1 MVELKPCPFCAKKV
15 KTIVK
20 AEKLRM
26 GENYI
31 DFTIVCLGCG
41 ITKTVRVNYGIS
53 GASFLD
59 VEKAMNEVVLAWNR
73 RAGEDGSIHR
83 EAGGD

>member
-1 MVELKPCPFCAKKV
+1 MAELKPCPFCAKKV

-20 AEKLRM
+20 VETQTIVKAETLRM
-26 GENYI
+26 RESYI

-41 ITKTVRVNYGIS
+41 ITKTVRVNCGIS

-73 RAGEDGSIHR
+73 RAGEDG
-83 EAGGD
+83 